1 MSLSGRLFLYCKKS
15 EMMKGGILVLILQLA
30 IILIAAK
37 IAGSLSVR
45 LGQPSVL
52 GKLLIGIVLGPSV
65 LGLVNETETLVE
77 LSQIGVI
84 LLMFIAGLETD
95 IDQFKQAGKSSTF
108 VGFGGIIVPIVFG
121 YFIGIMLNFT
131 TIQSWFLGL
140 LLSATSVSIS
150 VQALKEMDQLN
161 SREGTTILGAAVI
174 DDVVVIV
181 ALAFLMSFAGED
193 VILTTVILKKILFF
207 AGAILVGWK
216 VVPLFLIK
224 FSSLKVTET
233 VISSALIICFVYAY
247 LAEYTGVAAIIGAYI
262 AGVAISVTN
271 FKNEV
276 FEKVETISY
285 SIFVPVFFT
294 SIGVTAQFS
303 GITQNLGLIVLL
315 SIIAILTKLIGA
327 TVGAKLAGFN
337 LNSSLGIGSA
347 MVSRGEVALI
357 IASIGIESKLL
368 SQEMY
373 AVIVVVILITTIV
386 TPPMMKWFF
395 KSNRKRNLM
404 PN

>member
-1 MSLSGRLFLYCKKS
+1 ML
-15 EMMKGGILVLILQLA
+15 LILQLA
-30 IILIAAK
+30 IILVASK
-37 IAGSLSVR
+37 VAGSVSVR

-65 LGLVNETETLVE
+65 LGLVNETKTLQE
-77 LSQIGVI
+77 ISEIGVI

-95 IDQFKQAGKSSTF
+95 VKEFKRTGLSSTY
-108 VGFGGIIVPIVFG
+108 VGLGGIIVPLMLG
-121 YFIGIMLNFT
+121 YFAGIFLGST
-131 TIQSWFLGL
+131 TMEAWFLGL

-150 VQALKEMDQLN
+150 VQALKEMGQIKTP
-161 SREGTTILGAAVI
+161 EGTTILGAAVI

-181 ALAFLMSFAGED
+181 ALAFLMSFAGGD
-193 VILTTVILKKILFF
+193 VNLTMVISKKVLFF

-216 VVPLFLIK
+216 VVPWFLRK

-262 AGVAISVTN
+262 AGVAISVTDY
-271 FKNEV
+271 KQEV

-294 SIGVTAQFS
+294 SIGIKAEFN
-303 GITQNLGLIVLL
+303 GLADNLGLIILL
-315 SIIAILTKLIGA
+315 SMLAILTKLIGA
-327 TVGAKLAGFN
+327 SLGARGAGFGWK
-337 LNSSLGIGSA
+337 SSLGIGSA

-357 IASIGIESKLL
+357 MATVGIESKLL
-368 SQEMY
+368 SEEMF
-373 AVIVVVILITTIV
+373 AVIIVVVLVTTII
-386 TPPMMKWFF
+386 TPPLMKVFF
-395 KSNRKRNLM
+395 NAKEQVKVA
-404 PN
+404 